1 MEITWYGQSCF
12 RLRSRG
18 LAVVTDPY
26 GSEGGLKLP
35 RLTASVVTV
44 SCDQPEHNNAQA
56 IKGSPFV
63 IRAPGEYE
71 IEGIFVIGVATAEAS
86 RAKNAAYLIEFE
98 DLTICHLGALDHV
111 LSQEQAE
118 QLNDIDILLVP
129 VGGRSNLTSGKA
141 VDVVGLLEPKIII
154 PMHYK
159 IPGLAIQLDGANRF
173 LKELGVEAGD
183 KLDTL
188 TVTKGQ
194 LPEESRVI
202 LLEPKQ

>member
-1 MEITWYGQSCF
+1 
-12 RLRSRG
+12 
-18 LAVVTDPY
+18 
-26 GSEGGLKLP
+26 
-35 RLTASVVTV
+35 
-44 SCDQPEHNNAQA
+44 
-56 IKGSPFV
+56 
-63 IRAPGEYE
+63 
-71 IEGIFVIGVATAEAS
+71 
-86 RAKNAAYLIEFE
+86 
-98 DLTICHLGALDHV
+98 LDHV